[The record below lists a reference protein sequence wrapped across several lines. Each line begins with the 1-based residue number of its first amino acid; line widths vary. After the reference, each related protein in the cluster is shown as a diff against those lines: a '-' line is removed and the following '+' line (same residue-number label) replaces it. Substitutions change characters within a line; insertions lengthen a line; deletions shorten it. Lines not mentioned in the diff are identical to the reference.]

1 MDIQKAIVQF
11 DGMFNKRLISR
22 LVDYISS
29 QELSQMGIFKKGNC
43 DITDI
48 RNVKGFTCESN
59 IPIQNITNKDMSK
72 YVFLRYIHKELFVHL
87 INYKTK
93 FPEFNYTDIS
103 QTDFLRY
110 EANGKYE
117 IHVHNAPGIYRNLSI
132 IVNLNE
138 GYEGGDFVFF
148 DPFNKKDIIHRV
160 SLKTGSVLMFP
171 SNFLFPHSIK
181 PIIKGTRY
189 SLVCWLG

>member
-110 EANGKYE
+110 EGK
-117 IHVHNAPGIYRNLSI
+117 R
-132 IVNLNE
+132 
-138 GYEGGDFVFF
+138 
-148 DPFNKKDIIHRV
+148 
-160 SLKTGSVLMFP
+160 
-171 SNFLFPHSIK
+171 
-181 PIIKGTRY
+181 
-189 SLVCWLG
+189 